1 MMKKR
6 NVVLAICMLV
16 IFSTGCME
24 NNVTVTNI
32 ASPSLPPELTVA
44 GTTTS
49 LPATDDSSH
58 LLEGLYI
65 AIAGRDHGSLFLVD
79 VKTGIYQKLE
89 IPGEIG
95 INIYGWSKD
104 ICTLIVGTETNRIIQ
119 IDVNGSIKK
128 EILQTDELDFNGR
141 MILTTVS
148 LSSDENWL
156 AFISGTGNQEYATYE
171 FQNLIVVS
179 VQGEEYKIYQ
189 LTNSGL
195 INGVSWKPDSSALA
209 YNDVD
214 NNGIQQVFI
223 SNPDGSERLQL
234 THFDKEGFVIK
245 SLQWSPT
252 GEKLAFLVSE
262 KEGNTNSLT
271 IVDTSLSNK
280 VTSIGPIAGI
290 KEYWWSPD
298 DVVVANILQTD
309 PNKPAEDALS
319 WYSAMTGE
327 ELGKLDSSDLPDVN
341 FALPGPL
348 MLSNQLG
355 FFSHNKFYVCDISS
369 AQLIPTFNQ
378 FTDMR
383 YWISAP
389 KAFDKDSCSEK

>member
-327 ELGKLDSSDLPDVN
+327 ELGKLDSSDLPGVN